1 MKMFWVQSVFGLKK
15 LGMIGFVFT
24 EGNSEIL
31 IHNDSSLPNPSFS
44 FLVKMFRYFVINIKR
59 KGMRWS

>member
-1 MKMFWVQSVFGLKK
+1 MFWGKSVFGLKK

-31 IHNDSSLPNPSFS
+31 IHNVSNLPNPSFS